1 MNTRRIAH
9 KGIATIQIVSARRDA
24 ILIAGRGPGSRLR
37 LLTLRCRKIGRSPA
51 FGGMTLADAGQS
63 DNETPKPL
71 GRNDYRM
78 ADSRSSALLDEDG
91 NLFGLVNVVDAL
103 AALLVIAVVVA
114 GAALVL
120 QPEPEPPDPNT
131 TNVTLDLGTQPS
143 YIVTE
148 ITEGDTYSPGGD
160 SKLTITDVHLTPQD
174 NQTRVILRATLQGP
188 PDGDSLTYV
197 NAPARLGRP
206 LTIATSRYEVDGQI
220 RAVGGDNS
228 FTQEDTTV
236 VLRDTMATAEA
247 RDVTPGD
254 EIRLSGRTVA
264 TIEDV
269 AAYTTENSTEQ
280 TVFVE
285 AELDTHRQRSDR
297 RFGGTQIRRGQTVTL
312 PAEDYTF
319 DGRIEKVD
327 SGLQPTTTDVL
338 LETTVDAETAGRIA
352 AGDITTVGGYEAAEV
367 RTVTTYATQNPD
379 RKRVLV
385 GLSLATLENAGRQQF
400 GSVAVQ
406 RGNNITISTES
417 YALSGTIERVGA
429 LEPRGTLTNRTVTLW
444 MTDIRADMADT
455 IEPGMT
461 EASGG
466 ETIARVSRVNTEP
479 SVIITTGDNGTV
491 NIADHPYLRD
501 VTITTELRVR
511 ESTSG
516 VQFKSESLQ
525 QGSTVVIN
533 LGTITIEA
541 TVVSVGL

>member
-1 MNTRRIAH
+1 
-9 KGIATIQIVSARRDA
+9 
-24 ILIAGRGPGSRLR
+24 
-37 LLTLRCRKIGRSPA
+37 
-51 FGGMTLADAGQS
+51 
-63 DNETPKPL
+63 
-71 GRNDYRM
+71 M

-120 QPEPEPPDPNT
+120 QPEPEPPAPNT
-131 TNVTLDLGTQPS
+131 TNVTLDLGTQPE

-148 ITEGDTYSPGGD
+148 ITEGDTYSPNGN
-160 SKLTITDVHLTPQD
+160 SEITITDVHLTPQG

-188 PDGDSLTYV
+188 PNGNSLTYA
-197 NAPARLGRP
+197 NAPPRLGRP

-254 EIRLSGRTVA
+254 EIRLAGRTVA

-269 AAYTTENSTEQ
+269 AAYSGENTTEQ

-285 AELDTHRQRSDR
+285 AELDTHTQQSDH
-297 RFGGTQIRRGQTVTL
+297 RFGGTQVRRGQTVTL
-312 PAEDYTF
+312 PAEDYTLN
-319 DGRIEKVD
+319 GRIEQVG
-327 SGLQPTTTDVL
+327 SGLRSATADVL
-338 LETTVDAETAGRIA
+338 LKTTVDAETANRLA
-352 AGDITTVGGYEAAEV
+352 AGDIATVAGYEAAEV

-379 RKRVLV
+379 RKRIFV
-385 GLSLATLENAGRQQF
+385 GLSLATLENGGQQQF
-400 GSVAVQ
+400 GSTTVQ
-406 RGNNITISTES
+406 RGNNITVSTES
-417 YALSGTIERVGA
+417 YELSGTIDRVGA
-429 LEPRGTLTNRTVTLW
+429 LEPRGTLTNRTVTLR
-444 MTDIRADMADT
+444 MTDIRADMADE
-455 IEPGMT
+455 IRPGMT
-461 EASGG
+461 ETSGG
-466 ETIARVSRVNTEP
+466 TTVARVSRVSTEP
-479 SVIITTGDNGTV
+479 SIIITTGDNGTV
-491 NIADHPYLRD
+491 NVVDHPYLRD

-511 ESTSG
+511 ETTSG
-516 VQFKSESLQ
+516 VQFKSEPVQ

-541 TVVSVGL
+541 TVVSIGL

>member
-1 MNTRRIAH
+1 
-9 KGIATIQIVSARRDA
+9 
-24 ILIAGRGPGSRLR
+24 
-37 LLTLRCRKIGRSPA
+37 
-51 FGGMTLADAGQS
+51 
-63 DNETPKPL
+63 
-71 GRNDYRM
+71 M
-78 ADSRSSALLDEDG
+78 ADSRSSALLDENG

-103 AALLVIAVVVA
+103 AVLLVVAVVAA

-120 QPEPEPPDPNT
+120 QPEPESPEPNT

-148 ITEGDTYSPGGD
+148 ITEGDTYSPDGD
-160 SKLTITDVHLTPQD
+160 SKLTVTDVHLTPQD
-174 NQTRVILRATLQGP
+174 DQTRVILRASLQGP
-188 PDGDSLTYV
+188 PDGDSLTYA
-197 NAPARLGRP
+197 NAPPRLGRS
-206 LTIATSRYEVDGQI
+206 LTIATSRYEVSGQL

-247 RDVTPGD
+247 RDITPGD
-254 EIRLSGRTVA
+254 EIRLAGRTVA

-269 AAYTTENSTEQ
+269 AAYTTDNSTEQ

-285 AELDTHRQRSDR
+285 AELDAHRQQSDR

-352 AGDITTVGGYEAAEV
+352 TGDLTTVAGYEAAEV

-379 RKRVLV
+379 RKQVFV

-400 GSVAVQ
+400 GSAAVQ
-406 RGNNITISTES
+406 RGNDITISTQS
-417 YALSGTIERVGA
+417 YELSGTIKRVGE
-429 LEPRGTLTNRTVTLW
+429 LEPRGAPTNRTVTLR
-444 MTDIRADMADT
+444 MTDMRADMADA
-455 IEPGMT
+455 IRPGMT
-461 EASGG
+461 ETNGG
-466 ETIARVSRVNTEP
+466 ETVARVSRVSTEP
-479 SVIITTGDNGTV
+479 SVIITTGDNGSV
-491 NIADHPYLRD
+491 NVVDHPYLRD

-511 ESTSG
+511 ETTSG
-516 VQFKSESLQ
+516 VQFKGESLQ